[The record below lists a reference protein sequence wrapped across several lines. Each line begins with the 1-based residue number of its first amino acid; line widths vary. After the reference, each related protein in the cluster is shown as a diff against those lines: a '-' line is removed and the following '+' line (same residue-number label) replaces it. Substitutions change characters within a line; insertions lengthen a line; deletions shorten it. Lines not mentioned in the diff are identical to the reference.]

1 MNALNYYSMRL
12 YNPNEIRDWQEIEI
26 FGIPALFT
34 NYRIDR
40 SSLPESVFAFD
51 VRCNCGN
58 IDFAAVEHTVI
69 ADYTGTVVAARP
81 IKMTKGKK
89 WRNILG
95 NYNFTGCETTFDR
108 WLNLLHASDTKTKRR
123 GAGNRNPDKE
133 KPVSQWWNSV
143 EFGIMEKITGYRQ
156 SDFDPAEG
164 YQAFVDACNE
174 CWENFSK
181 KEKLRIWENY
191 NS

>member
-1 MNALNYYSMRL
+1 MKF
-12 YNPNEIRDWQEIEI
+12 YNVNEINDFQEIEI

-34 NYRIDR
+34 NCRIDR
-40 SSLPESVFAFD
+40 SSLPKGVFAFD
-51 VRCNCGN
+51 IRCNCGN

-69 ADYTGTVVAARP
+69 ADYTGTVVTAQP

-95 NYNFTGCETTFDR
+95 NYNFTGGETTFDR
-108 WLNLLHASDTKTKRR
+108 WLNSFRTSETKTKTKTR
-123 GAGNRNPDKE
+123 GTDNRKRDMKPDKQ
-133 KPVSQWWNSV
+133 KLVNQWWNSV
-143 EFGIMEKITGYRQ
+143 EFAIMEKITGYRQ

-181 KEKLRIWENY
+181 KEKFSTWKNY